1 MFKKPDIDA
10 LFDELKAEFGG
21 CPDYEELLRD
31 AHLGIAY
38 ADVDRPSGD
47 EIDARVAT
55 LIEKHRPRD
64 G

>member
-10 LFDELKAEFGG
+10 LFDELKARFGG
-21 CPDYEELLRD
+21 CSDYEELLRD

-38 ADVDRPSGD
+38 VDVDRPLGD

-55 LIEKHRPRD
+55 LVEKHRPLD